1 MKTRQEIP
9 CQVCGQ
15 PRTFHVGM
23 QWCSSCGWNRQA
35 ALSGLRMRSRIMTG
49 TAAFI
54 LIAEAFL
61 LWSIPPAG
69 LIYLPLAVL
78 VTVAVVI
85 IPYREYRNLQLTAG
99 QTSNSSSPEAVI
111 AGIQKLQPRPR
122 ISALFLLVLAS
133 ATDIGL
139 FLAPG
144 SLAARIPPAVM
155 MLFLIVFFYRQFLR
169 EQRIVASYVPTFAK
183 IVRFEK
189 GRRQRVAIYE
199 YKSSFEVPMTGRG
212 SSLKEFSAGMAVPI
226 LYNSAKP
233 AESLPVPDFL
243 FYKIQ
248 ARLP

>member
-1 MKTRQEIP
+1 
-9 CQVCGQ
+9 
-15 PRTFHVGM
+15 
-23 QWCSSCGWNRQA
+23 
-35 ALSGLRMRSRIMTG
+35 MTG
-49 TAAFI
+49 VAAFI

-78 VTVAVVI
+78 VAAAVVV

-111 AGIQKLQPRPR
+111 AGLQNLQPRPR
-122 ISALFLLVLAS
+122 ISALFLLGLAS
-133 ATDIGL
+133 ATDIVL
-139 FLAPG
+139 FLVPG
-144 SLAARIPPAVM
+144 PLAARIPPAAM
-155 MLFLIVFFYRQFLR
+155 MFFLIVFFYRQLLR
-169 EQRIVASYVPTFAK
+169 EQRIIASYVPTFAK

-189 GRRQRVAIYE
+189 SRRQRVAVYE
-199 YKSSFEVPMTGRG
+199 YKSSLEVPMTGRG
-212 SSLKEFSAGMAVPI
+212 SSLKEFSAGMAVPV

>member
-49 TAAFI
+49 AAAFI
-54 LIAEAFL
+54 LIGEAFL

-69 LIYLPLAVL
+69 LLYLPLAVL
-78 VTVAVVI
+78 VTAAIVI
-85 IPYREYRNLQLTAG
+85 IPYREYHNLQLTTG

-111 AGIQKLQPRPR
+111 AGLQNLVPRLR
-122 ISALFLLVLAS
+122 TSALFLLALAS

-139 FLAPG
+139 FLVPG
-144 SLAARIPPAVM
+144 PLAARIPPAGM
-155 MLFLIVFFYRQFLR
+155 MLFLIVFFYRQFLS

-183 IVRFEK
+183 IVRFET

-199 YKSSFEVPMTGRG
+199 YKSSLEVPMTGRG
-212 SSLKEFSAGMAVPI
+212 SSLKEFSAGMAVPV
-226 LYNSAKP
+226 LYSSAKP
-233 AESLPVPDFL
+233 AESLPVPDFI